1 MEKAVPTGSKTTQ
14 SLERSMPARPA
25 ETSTP
30 AAGSLA
36 QLAAMVNRSPRVQ
49 TQLKLSEELRTS
61 GQVAG
66 QQTLASE
73 INAASSAAQ
82 FKPAQTKGKLDEK
95 LKQPKFADTA
105 QTKKKEELRQHKMDG
120 GAAQLEAAPAPNKT
134 GLPDNLKAG
143 VESLSGVSLN
153 NVKVHYNSPRPA
165 QLNALAYAQGTDIH
179 VAAGQQKHL
188 PHEAWHI
195 AQQSQGRVK
204 PTTQTKGVAI
214 NDDSHLER
222 EADVMGAKAASIPVQ
237 RQVNRVAQLGKS
249 KGFTKKR
256 KNERRIRAQKDRPD
270 NPAWIPSGEVGVG
283 DPPEGFAT
291 WLDWVKVKEEG
302 KKMK

>member
-14 SLERSMPARPA
+14 SLERSTPARSA

-66 QQTLASE
+66 QQNLASE
-73 INAASSAAQ
+73 INAASSPSQ

-120 GAAQLEAAPAPNKT
+120 DAAQLEAAPAPNKT

-143 VESLSGVSLN
+143 VEGLSGVSLN
-153 NVKVHYNSPRPA
+153 NVKVHYNSPKPA

-179 VAAGQQKHL
+179 VAPGQQKHL
-188 PHEAWHI
+188 PHEAWHV

-222 EADVMGAKAASIPVQ
+222 EADVMGAKAAIQ
-237 RQVNRVAQLGKS
+237 
-249 KGFTKKR
+249 TKPIQAADKR
-256 KNERRIRAQKDRPD
+256 K
-270 NPAWIPSGEVGVG
+270 
-283 DPPEGFAT
+283 
-291 WLDWVKVKEEG
+291 
-302 KKMK
+302 KK

>member
-14 SLERSMPARPA
+14 SPERSTPARPA
-25 ETSTP
+25 EISTP

-36 QLAAMVNRSPRVQ
+36 QLAAMVNHSPRVQ

-82 FKPAQTKGKLDEK
+82 FKPAQAKGKLDEK
-95 LKQPKFADTA
+95 LKQPKFADTV
-105 QTKKKEELRQHKMDG
+105 QTKKKEELRQHKMDD
-120 GAAQLEAAPAPNKT
+120 GAAQLEAAPAANNT

-143 VESLSGVSLN
+143 VENLSGVSLN
-153 NVKVHYNSPRPA
+153 NVKVHYNSPKPA
-165 QLNALAYAQGTDIH
+165 QLNALAYAQGSDIH
-179 VAAGQQKHL
+179 VAPGQQKHL

-204 PTTQTKGVAI
+204 PTTQAKGVAI

-222 EADVMGAKAASIPVQ
+222 EADVMGAKAATVQ
-237 RQVNRVAQLGKS
+237 AKATAQAVD
-249 KGFTKKR
+249 KR
-256 KNERRIRAQKDRPD
+256 K
-270 NPAWIPSGEVGVG
+270 
-283 DPPEGFAT
+283 
-291 WLDWVKVKEEG
+291 
-302 KKMK
+302 KK

>member
-1 MEKAVPTGSKTTQ
+1 
-14 SLERSMPARPA
+14 
-25 ETSTP
+25 
-30 AAGSLA
+30 
-36 QLAAMVNRSPRVQ
+36 VQ
-49 TQLKLSEELRTS
+49 TQLKLSEELRMS
-61 GQVAG
+61 GPVAG
-66 QQTLASE
+66 QQTLGSE
-73 INAASSAAQ
+73 INAASSATQ
-82 FKPAQTKGKLDEK
+82 FKVAQTKGKLDEK

-105 QTKKKEELRQHKMDG
+105 QTKKKEELRQHKMDD
-120 GAAQLEAAPAPNKT
+120 GAAQLEATPTPNKT

-153 NVKVHYNSPRPA
+153 NVQVHYNSPRPA

-204 PTTQTKGVAI
+204 PTTQAKGVAI
-214 NDDSHLER
+214 NDDSSLER

>member
-1 MEKAVPTGSKTTQ
+1 MEKAIPTGSKTTQ
-14 SLERSMPARPA
+14 SLERSTPARAA
-25 ETSTP
+25 ETLTP
-30 AAGSLA
+30 AAGRLA

-82 FKPAQTKGKLDEK
+82 FKLAQTKGKLDEK
-95 LKQPKFADTA
+95 LKQPKFDTA
-105 QTKKKEELRQHKMDG
+105 QTKKKEELRQHKMND

-222 EADVMGAKAASIPVQ
+222 EADVMGAKAAAIQ
-237 RQVNRVAQLGKS
+237 S
-249 KGFTKKR
+249 KPIQAADKR
-256 KNERRIRAQKDRPD
+256 K
-270 NPAWIPSGEVGVG
+270 
-283 DPPEGFAT
+283 
-291 WLDWVKVKEEG
+291 
-302 KKMK
+302 KK